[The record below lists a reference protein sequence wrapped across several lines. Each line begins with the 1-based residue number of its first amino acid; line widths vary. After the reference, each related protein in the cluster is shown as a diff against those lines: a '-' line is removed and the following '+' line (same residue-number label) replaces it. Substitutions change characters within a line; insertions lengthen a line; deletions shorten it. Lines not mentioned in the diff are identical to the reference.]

1 MLHSFCNLFKSK
13 IGILQILVSVL
24 KMKWLNT
31 FALGARSERLLLVDG
46 RTGRSH
52 ARGCTCCYQ
61 CNNIRA
67 SLHSYEI
74 NITFR
79 IVVKFLLVRE
89 AADTSRFLK
98 ECSRLFRV
106 PKSLKSGDTV
116 NMYCFPF

>member
-1 MLHSFCNLFKSK
+1 MVEHLCTRCKKRAS
-13 IGILQILVSVL
+13 
-24 KMKWLNT
+24 
-31 FALGARSERLLLVDG
+31 AARRRSDGQESRKGVYLLL
-46 RTGRSH
+46 
-52 ARGCTCCYQ
+52 Q

-67 SLHSYEI
+67 LLHRYEI